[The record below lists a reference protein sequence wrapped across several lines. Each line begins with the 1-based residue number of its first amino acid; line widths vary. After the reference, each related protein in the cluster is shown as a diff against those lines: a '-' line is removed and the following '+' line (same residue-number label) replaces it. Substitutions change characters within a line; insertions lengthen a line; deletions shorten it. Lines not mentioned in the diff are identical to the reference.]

1 MTAITLWSESGGVGK
16 TTTTLYLG
24 AALGRADYDVL
35 LVDLDPQPASLTD
48 HAGYPDAKT
57 DDTRPTVV
65 DALLGDETRL
75 ADLRIDDD
83 HYDLVPAHES
93 LASLEST
100 VRSEGISMAEF
111 LLESALDPLA
121 DAYDYVLVDPPAT
134 LNLLVDNALI
144 ATGNLLIPMEL
155 TRKGE
160 RSVAGVLDTV
170 TALETQLQRAR
181 PSFELTV
188 LGVVPNKVSGSRLNR
203 KIESDLADVPLLP
216 VSIPDYNVVEAAW
229 DAHLDI
235 FEYDEHPDHG
245 LRPYQE
251 QLLDAYRDLA
261 EIVVDVTP
269 PDRPEPRLEGS

>member
-16 TTTTLYLG
+16 TTTTLHLG

-181 PSFELTV
+181 PDFELTV

-203 KIESDLADVPLLP
+203 EIEADLADVPLLP
-216 VSIPDYNVVEAAW
+216 VSIPDYNVVESAW

-235 FEYDEHPDHG
+235 FEFDEHPDHG

-261 EIVVDVTP
+261 EIVVDVAP
-269 PDRPEPRLEGS
+269 PDRPEPRLEGR